1 MSSQI
6 NRPRQLTASHCS
18 DLTLGTMT
26 TTMNMAK
33 YAYGVDYNNMIDDT
47 KPVRTRGRVDG
58 S

>member
-1 MSSQI
+1 
-6 NRPRQLTASHCS
+6 
-18 DLTLGTMT
+18 MT

>member
-1 MSSQI
+1 MSSQV

-33 YAYGVDYNNMIDDT
+33 YAYGMDYNYMIDDT
-47 KPVRTRGRVDG
+47 KPVRTWGRVG
-58 S
+58 TS